1 MHMSSV
7 KDFLLP
13 TLWRF
18 NSPYLKS
25 LEWNGDDAYFATS
38 SSVVTDVVVAVVV
51 VVLVTGS
58 RGDAGG
64 SGSGGCD
71 SAQLGVYN
79 WAISSLMLLML
90 LLVLLLLSTQLYLG
104 PSILSKRSPLR
115 VNFKLVPCARWITG

>member
-25 LEWNGDDAYFATS
+25 LERNGDDAYFPTS
-38 SSVVTDVVVAVVV
+38 SSVVAVAVVVVAV

-64 SGSGGCD
+64 GSGGCD

-90 LLVLLLLSTQLYLG
+90 LLVLLLLSAKLYLG
-104 PSILSKRSPLR
+104 PSRLSKRSPLQ